1 MNNGD
6 EREFEF
12 EIPAD
17 YGDLVTVDGYD
28 RRFFMV
34 IAYQLTRHCTPEE
47 EYNETV
53 YELLDAHTGEYL
65 EADGEDVEF
74 VTDAVNADEYLA
86 QVEAP
91 VQPPRMPGLDFDLS
105 EFFGGGVNMFGKKPQ
120 EPRKPTARE
129 LSAQEAEKRKAARK
143 EKAARIDDLLDQ
155 RNWYSAALERT
166 NNEEF
171 GDKIAEIDSELKS
184 LSEK

>member
-1 MNNGD
+1 MN
-6 EREFEF
+6 EEEFEF
-12 EIPAD
+12 EIPAT

-53 YELLDAHTGEYL
+53 FELLDAHTGEYL

-74 VTDAVNADEYLA
+74 VTDAVNASEYLA
-86 QVEAP
+86 QLEAP
-91 VQPPRMPGLDFDLS
+91 PEMPSRMPGLDF
-105 EFFGGGVNMFGKKPQ
+105 EMGGGNMKAK

-129 LSAQEAEKRKAARK
+129 LSGIEAERRKAERK
-143 EKAARIDDLLDQ
+143 AKAARIDELLDQ
-155 RNWYSAALERT
+155 RNWYAAALERT

-171 GDKIAEIDSELKS
+171 GNRVFGIDAELKK
-184 LSEK
+184 LTDVEK